1 MSKRIRSKKRKSKKR
16 RSRRSRKA
24 RPGRAPIGIDFGC
37 LPENA
42 ALSTLEFPTL
52 LSNASIVGVA
62 YGEAWSDALEVPVP
76 SLTLVAERPEPL
88 RQAFEIFSA
97 WSASTDGDSVEI
109 TVILRTAG
117 GYLLVISPEFERLMQ
132 RCLGFDRTE
141 SSFAFSLHWCMPINT
156 THHQLEQLRSY
167 CEQPMAPFLFSGVA
181 RSRILTYP
189 DPDVP
194 QVSEIPG
201 LKPLLKFEISFV
213 DEADVRPD
221 SIQGRLLKMESSTP
235 AAVDEPGPPPAKRSV
250 SSIGTER
257 ARMLATHFPVTLA
270 GRGRSGP
277 PGSRLYERKER
288 RNYGIIVPEAA

>member
-1 MSKRIRSKKRKSKKR
+1 MLRLARRWTGKGTLRRCGAVTKGHMAWSRQLTCRSAYGPKKRKSKKR

-167 CEQPMAPFLFSGVA
+167 LRAANGALPVQWSCT
-181 RSRILTYP
+181 IKNP
-189 DPDVP
+189 D
-194 QVSEIPG
+194 
-201 LKPLLKFEISFV
+201 L
-213 DEADVRPD
+213 
-221 SIQGRLLKMESSTP
+221 
-235 AAVDEPGPPPAKRSV
+235 
-250 SSIGTER
+250 
-257 ARMLATHFPVTLA
+257 
-270 GRGRSGP
+270 
-277 PGSRLYERKER
+277 PGSRRATGKRDTRAETPTK
-288 RNYGIIVPEAA
+288 V